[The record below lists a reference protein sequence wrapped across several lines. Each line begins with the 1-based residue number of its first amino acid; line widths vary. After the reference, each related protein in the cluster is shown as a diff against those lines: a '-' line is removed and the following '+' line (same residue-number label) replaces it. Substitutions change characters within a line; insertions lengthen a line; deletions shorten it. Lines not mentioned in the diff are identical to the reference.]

1 MGKKAGQ
8 KEGTDHTDAV
18 KPGSLGL
25 LFLCTEAPSDEIWK
39 NCRQRRNTVTFAFQ
53 NNHSHAEDELE

>member
-8 KEGTDHTDAV
+8 EEGTGHTDPV

-25 LFLCTEAPSDEIWK
+25 LFLCTEAPSDELWK
-39 NCRQRRNTVTFAFQ
+39 NCRQRRNTVTFASP
-53 NNHSHAEDELE
+53 NNNSHAEDGLE